1 MKAATELSPL
11 LFGWE
16 VRRRFQWSMFGFVLL
31 SATAHA
37 VTFFLFQV
45 ADPVRV
51 TVPPPA
57 PEVTLL
63 LPTTPE
69 NRSLL
74 RRIEAD
80 DPALVAAATT
90 VQPPGLLELKYRPSY
105 ETVRTAPRTVA
116 ESFDPIP
123 IPPAKDP
130 LAIIR
135 SSRPSGA
142 LASAAPP
149 PAPTRFSFSPELQAR
164 APQSS
169 PRLTFEKRATAPL
182 EPAKFLMGVTDRGEV
197 RFVFLQR
204 PSGDPALDQ
213 QAAAQLPQIEF
224 AHATAP
230 ITWGF
235 ATVSWGDDA
244 YGKNPQSPIRRG
256 GGARDRGGGV
266 RDKWQQEN
274 GRANPQSK

>member
-1 MKAATELSPL
+1 MKAASESSPL

-31 SATAHA
+31 SATAHG

-45 ADPVRV
+45 ADPTRV

-57 PEVTLL
+57 PEVSLL

-74 RRIEAD
+74 LRIEAD
-80 DPALVAAATT
+80 DPALVAAATS

-116 ESFDPIP
+116 ENSDPVP
-123 IPPAKDP
+123 IPPARDS

-135 SSRPSGA
+135 SSRPVGA

-149 PAPTRFSFSPELQAR
+149 PAPTYLSFSPELQAR
-164 APQSS
+164 ASQSA
-169 PRLTFEKRATAPL
+169 PRMTFEKRSTAPL
-182 EPAKFLMGVTDRGEV
+182 EPAKFLIGVTDRGEV

-213 QAAAQLPQIEF
+213 QAAAQLPQIDF

-244 YGKNPQSPIRRG
+244 Y
-256 GGARDRGGGV
+256 A
-266 RDKWQQEN
+266 
-274 GRANPQSK
+274 ANPKSDEPAGPRAKSEPPSIPKSK

>member
-1 MKAATELSPL
+1 
-11 LFGWE
+11 
-16 VRRRFQWSMFGFVLL
+16 VLL
-31 SATAHA
+31 SVTAHG

-45 ADPVRV
+45 ADPTRV

-57 PEVTLL
+57 PEVSLL

-80 DPALVAAATT
+80 DPALVAAAMS
-90 VQPPGLLELKYRPSY
+90 VPPPGLLESKYRPSY

-116 ESFDPIP
+116 ESSDPIP

-135 SSRPSGA
+135 SSRPASA

-149 PAPTRFSFSPELQAR
+149 PVRTRLSFSPELQAR
-164 APQSS
+164 APHS
-169 PRLTFEKRATAPL
+169 PPQMTFEKRGTAPL
-182 EPAKFLMGVTDRGEV
+182 KPAKFLVGVTDRGEV
-197 RFVFLQR
+197 RFVFLQH

-213 QAAAQLPQIEF
+213 QAAAQLPQIDF

-244 YGKNPQSPIRRG
+244 YGENPQSAIP
-256 GGARDRGGGV
+256 
-266 RDKWQQEN
+266 
-274 GRANPQSK
+274 NPQSR

>member
-1 MKAATELSPL
+1 MKAAVESSPP

-45 ADPVRV
+45 ADPTRV

-57 PEVTLL
+57 PEVSLL

-80 DPALVAAATT
+80 DPALVAAATS

-116 ESFDPIP
+116 ESSDPIP

-135 SSRPSGA
+135 SSRPAGA
-142 LASAAPP
+142 LASAATPP
-149 PAPTRFSFSPELQAR
+149 IPTRLSFSPELQTR

-169 PRLTFEKRATAPL
+169 PRMSFKKRGTAPL
-182 EPAKFLMGVTDRGEV
+182 EPAKFLIGVTDRGEV

-213 QAAAQLPQIEF
+213 QAAAQLPEIDF

-244 YGKNPQSPIRRG
+244 YGENQGEPTQNPKG
-256 GGARDRGGGV
+256 
-266 RDKWQQEN
+266 E
-274 GRANPQSK
+274 